1 MKTLLL
7 SSAAIALVAG
17 AVPAGAQAPAKTA
30 RPMADKTLTRTELT
44 QTIQRQFARID
55 ANKDGFVVKA
65 EADAAD
71 KAIVQRTEQ
80 RLEKRGDTLFAKLD
94 SNKDG
99 KVTKAEADAAFAA
112 AGAKVKAKAKPSWD
126 KFAARLDA
134 NKDGAITKAE
144 FDSAQDKVADRVAH
158 RGGMAARMLA
168 TADTNKDGKVSLQE
182 ATAAAVAHF
191 DKADSNKDGKL
202 TADELRSGR
211 HAMAATSARR

>member
-71 KAIVQRTEQ
+71 KAVRLVESTEHEVV
-80 RLEKRGDTLFAKLD
+80 RRVLACKIAP
-94 SNKDG
+94 
-99 KVTKAEADAAFAA
+99 VT
-112 AGAKVKAKAKPSWD
+112 GC
-126 KFAARLDA
+126 
-134 NKDGAITKAE
+134 
-144 FDSAQDKVADRVAH
+144 Q
-158 RGGMAARMLA
+158 
-168 TADTNKDGKVSLQE
+168 
-182 ATAAAVAHF
+182 
-191 DKADSNKDGKL
+191 
-202 TADELRSGR
+202 
-211 HAMAATSARR
+211 